1 MLTLQKSKLKD
12 VAQLKNQY
20 QMMKDS
26 LEQSKKK
33 LMENAE
39 TMAVQGLFKK
49 LKGNIEDLKSMIGDL
64 HDLQHLK

>member
-20 QMMKDS
+20 QMMRDS

-49 LKGNIEDLKSMIGDL
+49 LKGNIEDLKGMIGDL

>member
-1 MLTLQKSKLKD
+1 
-12 VAQLKNQY
+12 
-20 QMMKDS
+20 MMRDS

-49 LKGNIEDLKSMIGDL
+49 LKGNIEDLKGMIGDL